1 MKLPKPH
8 MVPRMTMATMG
19 QNMPVTAHMS
29 SPHMMTTPADLVA
42 TLRLQRDDEFGLL
55 VDEFV
60 LSVDEFGLS
69 GGEFGLA
76 VNEFGLFGDEFG
88 LIGDEFG
95 LFNDEF
101 GLFRT

>member
-8 MVPRMTMATMG
+8 MVPRMTTATMG

-29 SPHMMTTPADLVA
+29 SPHKMTTPADLVA

-55 VDEFV
+55 VDEFG
-60 LSVDEFGLS
+60 LSVD
-69 GGEFGLA
+69 
-76 VNEFGLFGDEFG
+76 EFGLFGDEFG
-88 LIGDEFG
+88 LIGDEFV

-101 GLFRT
+101 GLFGTAKKQTYFINF